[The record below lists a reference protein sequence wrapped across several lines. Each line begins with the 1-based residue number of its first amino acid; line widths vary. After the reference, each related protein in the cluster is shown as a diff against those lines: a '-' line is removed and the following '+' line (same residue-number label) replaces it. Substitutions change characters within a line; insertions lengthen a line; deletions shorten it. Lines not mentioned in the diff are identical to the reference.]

1 MHDPER
7 KRRQRDARDQQ
18 LNDIEQALGDAADAI
33 ENSQREIKRSQEL
46 LQERRLQDVR
56 DDKAEDDAS
65 E

>member
-18 LNDIEQALGDAADAI
+18 LNDIEQALGDAPTRSKTA
-33 ENSQREIKRSQEL
+33 SGEIKRSQEL